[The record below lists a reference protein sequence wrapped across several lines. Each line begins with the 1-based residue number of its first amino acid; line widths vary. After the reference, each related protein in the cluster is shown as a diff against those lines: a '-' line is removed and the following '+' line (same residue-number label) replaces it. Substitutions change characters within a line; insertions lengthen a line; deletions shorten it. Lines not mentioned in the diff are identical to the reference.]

1 MTTSSEPIQTPAFH
15 HFEITLVLAG
25 HTYKYET
32 EATAKIFL
40 PFVRFQFCYEDRIPE
55 GEYVYTKLEPAGQQ
69 NRLTV
74 SLNIREKTLSRDR
87 LVDASLDDKETEHFL
102 AELLYF
108 TLVEFTG
115 ITPQWGMSTGIR
127 PVKTMEKRLAAGDTM
142 EQAEEYFR
150 TRFHAG
156 EKKIALCRTIVEQQR
171 PILAKNRRE
180 SVSVYIAIPFCPS
193 RCRYCS
199 FVSHSTAGAKS
210 KALLAEYLEKLLVE
224 IRLLR
229 DKIENNHLH
238 LHTVYIGGGTP
249 TTLTAPQLDKLLT
262 CVEEC
267 FPVRELEEFTVEA
280 GRPDT
285 ITPEKLAVMRAHGV
299 NRVSVNPQ
307 SFNDEVLALSQRPHT
322 AAQAVEAFR
331 MAKEA
336 GFEVVNMDFI
346 AGLPGDTLESFR
358 HSLDTAI
365 ALDPGNITVH
375 TLTIKRSADLFA
387 QQQFALS
394 RGQMQVGEMVEY
406 AYDALT
412 QAGYLPYYLY
422 RQKNTLENLEN
433 VGYAK
438 PGMICAYNIYMMDE
452 VHSVLA
458 AGGGGVTKLIRPGE
472 KKVTRIFNHK
482 YPFEYVTRFE
492 ELMERKEE
500 IDRFYQQGE

>member
-1 MTTSSEPIQTPAFH
+1 MTTSSEPIQAAAFH

-74 SLNIREKTLSRDR
+74 SLNIRENTLSRDR
-87 LVDASLDDKETEHFL
+87 LVDASLDDKEMEHFL

-229 DKIENNHLH
+229 DKIEENHLH